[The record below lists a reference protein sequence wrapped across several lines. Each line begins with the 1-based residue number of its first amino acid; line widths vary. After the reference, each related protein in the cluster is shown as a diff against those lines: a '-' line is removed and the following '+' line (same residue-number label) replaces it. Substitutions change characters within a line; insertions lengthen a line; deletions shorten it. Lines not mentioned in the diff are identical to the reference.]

1 MKYYETRFK
10 IHPCTQDGRDLLAAL
25 VADTG
30 YDSFEET
37 DSGLSAFIK
46 ADLYNPIAIDT
57 VLENFP
63 LQGVEITYLS
73 YETEDKNWNEQW
85 ELNGF
90 EPICI
95 GKECIIYDAKQPI
108 PDIPAGSNPLMV
120 AIDAQQAFGTGNHE
134 TTRMIVA
141 HLLSTDLNGKRV
153 LDCGCGTG
161 ILGIVA
167 AMRGATEVVGYDI
180 DDWSVKN
187 SQHNAKLNGVEM
199 EVLEGDKSVLS
210 HINGMFDIILANINR
225 NILLNDM
232 NAFSEV
238 MTTGAQLIL
247 SGFYEE
253 DSQLLLECAERL
265 NLHETCRMTENNW
278 CALVLTR

>member
-1 MKYYETRFK
+1 
-10 IHPCTQDGRDLLAAL
+10 
-25 VADTG
+25 
-30 YDSFEET
+30 
-37 DSGLSAFIK
+37 
-46 ADLYNPIAIDT
+46 
-57 VLENFP
+57 
-63 LQGVEITYLS
+63 
-73 YETEDKNWNEQW
+73 
-85 ELNGF
+85 
-90 EPICI
+90 
-95 GKECIIYDAKQPI
+95 
-108 PDIPAGSNPLMV
+108 MV

-247 SGFYEE
+247 SGFYKE
-253 DSQLLLECAERL
+253 DSQLLFECAERL